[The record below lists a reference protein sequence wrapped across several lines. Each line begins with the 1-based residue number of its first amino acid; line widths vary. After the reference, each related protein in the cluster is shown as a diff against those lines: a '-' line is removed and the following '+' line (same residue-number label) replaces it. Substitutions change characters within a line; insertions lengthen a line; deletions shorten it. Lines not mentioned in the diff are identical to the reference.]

1 MSLHLSSCTS
11 QLALHYDLPLSADSY
26 SSRARHETHAI
37 YLVPYGP
44 TGRHAMKSLG
54 ALSRMKIRTVACP
67 SLSLSPSA
75 VSVPVPASLLVP
87 HSTARFADVLP
98 LSMPM
103 RFTSHA
109 IDMDRDCPAHATPNR
124 LLTSSACTAVHG
136 ILDRDEHGDV
146 YGNGD
151 GERDR
156 DRNRDGDVE
165 GEGDGVAM
173 VIEEKPLGTLISIFL
188 TQLDIAI
195 CADVIFF
202 NVQKMGPVGR
212 TYVFIQSVRAVTS
225 LSRKERTWGRK
236 RGKRGGRRKTRK
248 RRTCSRYLSKQCQ
261 TL

>member
-1 MSLHLSSCTS
+1 MSLHLSSCTP

-54 ALSRMKIRTVACP
+54 ALSRMKTRTVACP
-67 SLSLSPSA
+67 SLSLSLSPSA
-75 VSVPVPASLLVP
+75 VSAPVPASLLVP
-87 HSTARFADVLP
+87 HSAARFADVLP

-109 IDMDRDCPAHATPNR
+109 IDMDRDCPAHATTNH
-124 LLTSSACTAVHG
+124 LLTSSAGTAVHD
-136 ILDRDEHGDV
+136 ILDRVEHGDV
-146 YGNGD
+146 YDNGD

-173 VIEEKPLGTLISIFL
+173 VIEERPLGTPNLYY
-188 TQLDIAI
+188 LD
-195 CADVIFF
+195 
-202 NVQKMGPVGR
+202 
-212 TYVFIQSVRAVTS
+212 TVRYS
-225 LSRKERTWGRK
+225 DM
-236 RGKRGGRRKTRK
+236 
-248 RRTCSRYLSKQCQ
+248 C
-261 TL
+261 